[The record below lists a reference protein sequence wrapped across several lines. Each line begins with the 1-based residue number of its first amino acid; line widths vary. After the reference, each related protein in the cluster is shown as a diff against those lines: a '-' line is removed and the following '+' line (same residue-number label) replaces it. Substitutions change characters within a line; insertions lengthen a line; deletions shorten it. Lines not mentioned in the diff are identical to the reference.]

1 MLEILKVNLFNDIIN
16 DKLGLG
22 ELISLGDASSSKIF
36 LGGLSQKDGDGDHAY
51 VWLDDAM
58 QVMIGWWFGLVWFGL
73 VWFGLISIWFGLI

>member
-1 MLEILKVNLFNDIIN
+1 MLEILKLCLFNDLIN
-16 DKLGLG
+16 VVLGLG

-58 QVMIGWWFGLVWFGL
+58 QVMIGWLVCSFIGSLVGLA
-73 VWFGLISIWFGLI
+73 

>member
-1 MLEILKVNLFNDIIN
+1 MLEILKLCLFNDLIN
-16 DKLGLG
+16 VVLGLG

-58 QVMIGWWFGLVWFGL
+58 QVMIGWLVGWL
-73 VWFGLISIWFGLI
+73 VGWLAGWLA